1 MILCKC
7 KKQLSSINM
16 KICDFNFLDI
26 QEKQIDIIDFVKEI
40 ENTYRKNL
48 VLLKMIKLHFKK

>member
-1 MILCKC
+1 
-7 KKQLSSINM
+7 M

-48 VLLKMIKLHFKK
+48 VLLRMIKLHFKK

>member
-1 MILCKC
+1 
-7 KKQLSSINM
+7 M
-16 KICDFNFLDI
+16 KIYDFHFLDI

-48 VLLKMIKLHFKK
+48 VLLKMIKLHLKK